1 MPLGFHH
8 YYACKAP
15 FPRDSPYDYYI
26 GGFVGDHV
34 NDPAFAAKLMR
45 VEGLLNKKYGLAHYS
60 AYWSPAVVKPSKART
75 PEQRYQ
81 TAMKKAANK
90 HDKKI
95 DAIKAQNVL
104 FTEQFI
110 SEEKERLK
118 QRQDVLRKRYNQ
130 HL

>member
-1 MPLGFHH
+1 
-8 YYACKAP
+8 
-15 FPRDSPYDYYI
+15 
-26 GGFVGDHV
+26 
-34 NDPAFAAKLMR
+34 
-45 VEGLLNKKYGLAHYS
+45 YS

-81 TAMKKAANK
+81 TAMKKATNK
-90 HDKKI
+90 HHKKI